1 MQLNHYNT
9 KFKKQTF
16 SLVLIADQVAYP
28 ANIGGLFRA
37 ADAFGVKKII
47 LGGPRIQLNRK
58 TWNTSRATENAVIYK
73 QIEATSEV
81 IKEYKSSGYQIIA
94 LEITENS
101 KPMHKIKIDKRQPLV
116 LIVGNE
122 RLGIDKSL
130 LQLSD
135 VICHIEMYGQNS
147 SMNVVQATSIAL
159 YEITNR
165 IKHA

>member
-1 MQLNHYNT
+1 M
-9 KFKKQTF
+9 
-16 SLVLIADQVAYP
+16 VLITDQVAHP

-47 LGGPRIQLNRK
+47 LGGPKIELNRK
-58 TWNTSRATENAVIYK
+58 TWNTSRATENVVIYK
-73 QIEATSEV
+73 QIKAISKV
-81 IKEYKSSGYQIIA
+81 IKKYKRSGYKIIA

-101 KPMHKIKIDKRQPLV
+101 KPMHKIKIDGKQPLV

-135 VICHIEMYGQNS
+135 VIYHIEMYGQNS
-147 SMNVVQATSIAL
+147 SMNIVQATSIAL